1 MMNLKNN
8 INKKKYPEF
17 LELDTN
23 RNLSIVKVKIM
34 EQLNNNLNYVI
45 ILLILQLIVEVL

>member
-1 MMNLKNN
+1 MNFKNN

-23 RNLSIVKVKIM
+23 RKHSNGTVKIM
-34 EQLNNNLNYVI
+34 EQLNNKLNYVI
-45 ILLILQLIVEVL
+45 IFLILQLFDEVL